1 LKCRRWRIANEFPAP
16 VEPHSQKIELRSKAG
31 GFGVR
36 YCFIMMTIEETID
49 GMATSTQKNWLE
61 LAHELGRDFATR
73 AAEHDED
80 DSFVSENYDALKRH
94 NFFGAMVPK
103 EFGGGGVSH
112 SEMCGI
118 LRTLAQYCS
127 ATALAHSMHQHLVA
141 TTLWKFNHGQGGE
154 PMLRNVA
161 AGQPVLVSTGA
172 NDWLESSGEAIR
184 VEGGYR
190 VTAKKSFASQS
201 AVGDVLVTSAPF
213 NDAEK
218 GWQVLHFP
226 VPIKSE
232 GVTVLNDWRTLGMR
246 ATGSHSVKLT
256 GVFVP
261 EASVYLRRPR
271 GVFHPVFNV
280 VIAVAMPLVTSVYTG
295 IAQKA
300 AQMTIEAAKKQR
312 QRKPY
317 LAGAIGAMMNELTSA
332 ELHLQDMIRIT
343 NDLDFQPLN
352 EVGQEMMSRK
362 TNCANACIGV
372 VTRAME
378 IVGGQGFYRSFGLER
393 LFRDV
398 QAAKYHP
405 LPPADQQLSL
415 GEHILGAD

>member
-1 LKCRRWRIANEFPAP
+1 
-16 VEPHSQKIELRSKAG
+16 
-31 GFGVR
+31 
-36 YCFIMMTIEETID
+36 MMTIEETINTTTP
-49 GMATSTQKNWLE
+49 AQTKWLE
-61 LAHELGRDFATR
+61 LTHELGRDFETR
-73 AAEHDED
+73 AAEHDEEN
-80 DSFVSENYDALKRH
+80 SFVSENYEALKRH
-94 NFFGAMVPK
+94 HFFGAQVPR

-112 SEMCGI
+112 SEMCEI
-118 LRTLAQYCS
+118 VRTLAQYCS
-127 ATALAHSMHQHLVA
+127 STALAHSMHQHLVA
-141 TTLWKFNHGQGGE
+141 TSLWKFNHGQGGE
-154 PMLRNVA
+154 PTLRNVA
-161 AGQPVLVSTGA
+161 ANQPVLVSTGA

-190 VTAKKSFASQS
+190 VTATKHFASQS

-213 NDAEK
+213 NDPEK

-226 VPIKSE
+226 VPIKSD
-232 GVTVLNDWRTLGMR
+232 GVTLLNNWRMLGMR

-261 EASVYLRRPR
+261 EAAVYLRRTR

-280 VIAVAMPLVTSVYTG
+280 IIAVAMPLVTSVYVG
-295 IAQKA
+295 IAQNA
-300 AQMTIEAAKKQR
+300 ARITVDAAKNQSR
-312 QRKPY
+312 QKPY
-317 LAGAIGAMMNELTSA
+317 LASAIGAMRNELTSA

-343 NDLDFQPLN
+343 NDLDVQPVN

-372 VTRAME
+372 VTKAME

-405 LPPADQQLSL
+405 LPQADQQQSFGEYLLSASNGHATGDL
-415 GEHILGAD
+415 AH